1 MFKNIDMSLQLE
13 LQPLIDL
20 SFTLRKYFFIV
31 DYFNGQLSISVIC
44 WFKLLKCEGGFAAF
58 FDHLW
63 RQMKSLSGFGLLVR

>member
-1 MFKNIDMSLQLE
+1 MSLQLE

-58 FDHLW
+58 FDHL
-63 RQMKSLSGFGLLVR
+63 